1 MKRSI
6 LTAGAALLLCGK
18 LAAQTPPQYEFG
30 GLAMSADALS
40 TADLFSL
47 SQQSF
52 NFGTARSMAMGG
64 AFTSLGADQASMV
77 INPAGLGMYNRG
89 EIAVTPMMTFS
100 RAETPAGLTPSGA
113 MPFRSNGKNRFALGN
128 IGGGFNVYEGTGRLL
143 SVNFGVGYNRLA
155 DYNYSYS
162 FEFAGSNR
170 TSSIA
175 DAFAVQ
181 LEAGGA
187 YVDDNGT
194 IAMKRD
200 GWTAT
205 DWRIDPFFWPAVG
218 AYKTYLVDYDRTDK
232 LWYPGEIGDN
242 ATVNGGASVRSIGSA
257 GEFDI
262 SMGANLNNKL
272 YFGFTLGIQSIYQKK
287 SIYYG
292 EGYNYG
298 GGNGY
303 NLDQGGEYA
312 VDRNGN
318 PLANVMQSMGM
329 TQTATVEGAGV
340 NFKLGVVYS
349 PVPNLRLGMAFHTPT
364 FYSLDRRY
372 GMSMSTASIGAT
384 SETDPRPHDY
394 TSDTASDILEDSGDS
409 GWEFVSPSRLM
420 FGASYTFGDVAI
432 VSVDY
437 ERDWYNGIRVK
448 NMPYLA
454 YGPAASD
461 FKQDM
466 KYYFKG
472 ANTVR
477 AGVEVRPLPM
487 LSVRAGFGYNGSMLR
502 DERTILSSP
511 AVAETTYYTA
521 GLGFSLS
528 RSVYLDVAYCY
539 VKDTT
544 TPYMLFYGNRYA
556 DDEAKTEIYQSE
568 VYTTDFTRHNVALT
582 LGFRF

>member
-1 MKRSI
+1 
-6 LTAGAALLLCGK
+6 
-18 LAAQTPPQYEFG
+18 
-30 GLAMSADALS
+30 
-40 TADLFSL
+40 
-47 SQQSF
+47 
-52 NFGTARSMAMGG
+52 
-64 AFTSLGADQASMV
+64 
-77 INPAGLGMYNRG
+77 
-89 EIAVTPMMTFS
+89 
-100 RAETPAGLTPSGA
+100 
-113 MPFRSNGKNRFALGN
+113 
-128 IGGGFNVYEGTGRLL
+128 
-143 SVNFGVGYNRLA
+143 
-155 DYNYSYS
+155 
-162 FEFAGSNR
+162 
-170 TSSIA
+170 
-175 DAFAVQ
+175 
-181 LEAGGA
+181 
-187 YVDDNGT
+187 
-194 IAMKRD
+194 
-200 GWTAT
+200 
-205 DWRIDPFFWPAVG
+205 
-218 AYKTYLVDYDRTDK
+218 
-232 LWYPGEIGDN
+232 
-242 ATVNGGASVRSIGSA
+242 
-257 GEFDI
+257 
-262 SMGANLNNKL
+262 
-272 YFGFTLGIQSIYQKK
+272 
-287 SIYYG
+287 
-292 EGYNYG
+292 
-298 GGNGY
+298 
-303 NLDQGGEYA
+303 
-312 VDRNGN
+312 
-318 PLANVMQSMGM
+318 MQSMGM

-472 ANTVR
+472 SNTVR